1 VVQSGESA
9 PGTNARRETFNREI
23 MEDEEEKPVTTHTT
37 TILYKSRTGES
48 KELQIVQQLRDGQ
61 SKLDF
66 RDMQILAREIAN
78 VLKEDA

>member
-1 VVQSGESA
+1 VQSGEFA
-9 PGTNARRETFNREI
+9 PGVHARRATFNRGA
-23 MEDEEEKPVTTHTT
+23 MEDEEEKPITTQTT